1 VLAGEDRLDGLGLQ
15 GTQGL
20 PAERVDDVVLH
31 GRVQQVEGTHDTT
44 RRGRGM
50 LS

>member
-1 VLAGEDRLDGLGLQ
+1 MASLLQ
-15 GTQGL
+15 RPQGR

-31 GRVQQVEGTHDTT
+31 GRVQQVEGAHDITQS
-44 RRGRGM
+44 GRGM